1 MNSYGRLLQKCFKLF
16 HNISAMIHSRMA
28 RRLLTYVG
36 ALTASTIRIQVSAFS
51 PSTEAIFGGR
61 GVVAK
66 STSTTTLK
74 SLASSGDITSSPAP
88 SSISTLA
95 LLEHINLNVPNH
107 EYILEFYSNVLGFGL
122 DPRRAQ
128 NVVNG
133 SGTVWMN
140 CGASQFHLPVG
151 DAQVIPGS
159 IGLWYESLD
168 GLKSRLEKY
177 EDQEAKPF
185 AQHSVENK
193 GEVNEAVRIMDN
205 YGNVFFCRKG
215 GDSKGENEIIH
226 TAKQPILYKTKED
239 IETYSSAAEK
249 YGLDSVDDESECKG
263 VSYVEFLVPRG
274 TTEKIAEFYDC
285 VFDATTTCF
294 NDPSNNDDVAIVA
307 FGSIDEVGRSSQN
320 ILFRESDTELPPYDG
335 HHVALYVGE
344 SKEDFEQAF
353 KNILEAQVLWV
364 NPRFSDKVTNLN
376 TAKKWKQFRFKH
388 ITDLKTGKKIFEL
401 EHECRSV
408 EHDSWP
414 GK

>member
-1 MNSYGRLLQKCFKLF
+1 
-16 HNISAMIHSRMA
+16 MIHSRMA
-28 RRLLTYVG
+28 CRLLTYFG
-36 ALTASTIRIQVSAFS
+36 ALTASTTRIQVSAFS
-51 PSTEAIFGGR
+51 PFVKTTLGGR
-61 GVVAK
+61 GVAAR
-66 STSTTTLK
+66 STSTITLK
-74 SLASSGDITSSPAP
+74 SLASSGDITSSPA
-88 SSISTLA
+88 SSSTVDNLSTLT

-168 GLKSRLEKY
+168 GLKARLENY
-177 EDQEAKPF
+177 DDQEAKPF
-185 AQHSVENK
+185 VQHSVEND
-193 GEVNEAVRIMDN
+193 GEVNEAVRIMDH

-215 GDSKGENEIIH
+215 GDSKNENEI
-226 TAKQPILYKTKED
+226 TRTVKQPILYKTKED
-239 IETYSSAAEK
+239 IETYSSAAEL

-285 VFDATTTCF
+285 VFDATTSCF
-294 NDPSNNDDVAIVA
+294 TDPSSNDDVAIVA
-307 FGSIDEVGRSSQN
+307 FGSIANGRSSQN
-320 ILFRESDTELPPYDG
+320 MLFRESDTELPPYDG

-376 TAKKWKQFRFKH
+376 TAKKWNQFRFKH